1 MHRHIPQPADDNAWI
16 LRVTGALDAVR
27 SLYGRVSRENGDT
40 SRLTRQMRYLKRA
53 LAAFLEGNRSRA
65 RGLLAAALALDD
77 GPPLENGHA
86 GEHNAPGPAAQKTAP
101 ECTQSDGRRA
111 LS

>member
-40 SRLTRQMRYLKRA
+40 SRLIRQMRYLKRA

-65 RGLLAAALALDD
+65 RGLLAAVLALDD
-77 GPPLENGHA
+77 GPHLENGQA
-86 GEHNAPGPAAQKTAP
+86 GKQTAGGPAAQKTASD
-101 ECTQSDGRRA
+101 CTQSDGGSA
-111 LS
+111 LG